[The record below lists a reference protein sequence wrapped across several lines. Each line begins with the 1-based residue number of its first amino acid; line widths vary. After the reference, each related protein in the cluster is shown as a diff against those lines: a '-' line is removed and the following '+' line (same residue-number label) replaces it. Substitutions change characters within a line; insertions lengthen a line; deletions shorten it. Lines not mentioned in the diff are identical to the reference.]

1 MTVHSGVGEATPQSP
16 EDWLAA
22 GAPGAAQPDAV
33 LLGLCERLLAAG
45 VAVER
50 VSVLV
55 STLHPNVHGRRIL
68 WEKGQG
74 VRISEAPLG
83 TPSDAIYLNS
93 PVNQVIESR
102 AAFRQHLEHRP
113 GDDAFPLLHELHG
126 EGFTDYLALPL
137 PFTDGKCHVAGF
149 ATRRPGGFSAAEI
162 AALERVA
169 VPLARLA
176 EIYAL
181 KRIAGNILDA
191 YVGRRAGQ
199 QVLAGSIHRGDL
211 QVIRCAVFFSDIAD
225 YSTLYAAATPREII
239 DLLNRYFDT
248 VCSDILARGGEVL
261 KFIGDSVLA
270 IFPSDTEAYANPC
283 DAALAAALATT
294 DALAKATDGS
304 SPALRHRVGIDFG
317 EVVFGNVGAVER
329 LDFTVIGA
337 PVNRAARLC
346 NIKDAA
352 LGPVRLSAEAAAE
365 SGESLT
371 DRGRFDLKGFVEPE
385 HIFVPG

>member
-1 MTVHSGVGEATPQSP
+1 MTVHTDSWRAGVQSP
-16 EDWLAA
+16 EAWLAA
-22 GAPGAAQPDAV
+22 GAPGTSRPDEV

-45 VAVER
+45 IAVAR

-74 VRISEAPLG
+74 VQISEAPLG
-83 TPSDAIYLNS
+83 TPSNAIYLNS
-93 PVNQVIESR
+93 PVNQVIETR
-102 AAFRQHLEHRP
+102 AAFRQRLEHKP
-113 GDDAFPLLHELHG
+113 DDDAFPLLQELHG

-137 PFTDGKCHVAGF
+137 PFTDGKCHVVGF
-149 ATRRPGGFSAAEI
+149 ATRRPGGFSDPEI

-181 KRIAGNILDA
+181 KRVAGNILDA
-191 YVGRRAGQ
+191 YVGRRAGE

-225 YSTLYAAATPREII
+225 YSTLYAAASPREII

-270 IFPSDTEAYANPC
+270 IFPSDTGAYANPC

-317 EVVFGNVGAVER
+317 EVVFGNVGAAER

-346 NIKDAA
+346 NLKNHG
-352 LGPVRLSAEAAAE
+352 LGAVRLSEAAAAE
-365 SGESLT
+365 ADQCLK
-371 DRGRFDLKGFVEPE
+371 DRGRFDLKGFAAPE
-385 HIFVPG
+385 HIFVPD